1 MAERRSSLSGRIIS
15 VFILVILLVIAPITI
30 FIYSYGDTL
39 TNENLLDQL
48 EVSMSDNKIRFQASM
63 ESYEV
68 VLKEIATSPLVVSA
82 LSSKDEN
89 SQVALNAIIKAK
101 TDGLEDDIV
110 VYVTSLDKTISAAT
124 DEAALAFYKDIELG
138 DYIHKD
144 DIHYDTRIR
153 YSVGSMRV
161 VLNMQCRVY
170 DAAGRVVGYVVVD
183 VFGDQFVHF
192 ADPALVNAV
201 TLYNTQTGKITSLTF
216 LDVYGDY
223 TNTAPFMYI
232 SPPEGEEMSTSLS
245 DGRLLSFYKLDK
257 MPFYIVGVL
266 DVTPYKNSLE
276 QFYTLLIV
284 LIVACVFI
292 SVGISVLLA
301 KTIVDPIR
309 KLSYAMNKVEKG
321 NLQVRVVNSNIQEMS
336 DLEDKFN
343 EMINEINYLMM
354 KNSEESAKVAE
365 AERKA
370 LEAQLN
376 PHFLFNTL
384 NVIRSIARTH
394 KEKQIEDITIRL
406 GRLLRYAVDNHD
418 PIETL
423 DNSFQMVNSYLD
435 IQKVRFGEKL
445 VTRLHIDESIKEVK
459 TPKLIIQPLVE
470 NAIVHGLDS
479 KVGEWF
485 ISVDIRDMGEEV
497 EITVQD
503 NGVGFDT
510 SGFDMEALSVKG
522 NTGMYNVYKR
532 MRLYYREKSDFLI
545 KSKVGEGTS
554 IQLRFPKDKG

>member
-1 MAERRSSLSGRIIS
+1 MSERRSSLSGRIIS

-39 TNENLLDQL
+39 TNDNLLDQL

-63 ESYEV
+63 DNYEV
-68 VLKEIATSPLVVSA
+68 ILEQVASSPFVVNA
-82 LSSKDEN
+82 LSSKDEREIA
-89 SQVALNAIIKAK
+89 SLDSILNAKAA
-101 TDGLEDDIV
+101 GFEEEIV
-110 VYVTSLDKTISAAT
+110 VLVSSLDKSVNASTS
-124 DEAALAFYKDIELG
+124 EAALAAYEDI
-138 DYIHKD
+138 DIASYIQSD

-153 YSVGSMRV
+153 YSVGSRRV
-161 VLNMQCRVY
+161 VLNMQCRIY
-170 DAAGRVVGYVVVD
+170 GSDGRVLGYAVVD

-201 TLYNTQTGKITSLTF
+201 TLYDTQTGKVSSLTF

-223 TNTAPFMYI
+223 DQISPFMYI
-232 SPPEGEEMSTSLS
+232 TPPTGDEMSTSLS

-321 NLQVRVVNSNIQEMS
+321 NLEVRVVNSNIQEMS

-343 EMINEINYLMM
+343 EMIHEINYLMI

-445 VTRLHIDESIKEVK
+445 VTHLHIDESVKEVM

-470 NAIVHGLDS
+470 NAIVHGLES
-479 KVGEWF
+479 KVGDWF
-485 ISVDIRDMGEEV
+485 ISVDIRDTGDGV
-497 EITVQD
+497 DITVAD
-503 NGVGFDT
+503 NGVGFDV
-510 SGFDMEALSVKG
+510 SDFDMEALAESG
-522 NTGMYNVYKR
+522 HTGMYNVYKR
-532 MRLYYREKSDFLI
+532 IRLYYREKSDFLI
-545 KSKVGEGTS
+545 KSKLGEGTS
-554 IQLRFPKDKG
+554 IQLLLPKDKG